1 MLQGGYLEVDLMEE
15 EALQLVVRVVI
26 QPVRASCAVCA
37 SRLNANYLQDVTLFS
52 GPLRH
57 DVHLCVHRHYNEC
70 WAKRNSHG
78 LKTKG
83 TAQTNTH
90 VPFPLQPTTSGAPLW
105 SLTLLEGMSVCA
117 RVSAAGGERL
127 FVWVQRNSVGQN
139 RQC

>member
-1 MLQGGYLEVDLMEE
+1 MEE
-15 EALQLVVRVVI
+15 EALQLFVRVVI

-78 LKTKG
+78 LKTKE
-83 TAQTNTH
+83 TAQTNTPMCCFLFSQPPP
-90 VPFPLQPTTSGAPLW
+90 VLPLPW
-105 SLTLLEGMSVCA
+105 SMTLLEGMSVCA
-117 RVSAAGGERL
+117 CVSAAGGD
-127 FVWVQRNSVGQN
+127 
-139 RQC
+139 

>member
-1 MLQGGYLEVDLMEE
+1 MEE
-15 EALQLVVRVVI
+15 EAQLVVRVVI

-57 DVHLCVHRHYNEC
+57 DVHLCVRIHYNEC

-78 LKTKG
+78 LKTKE

-90 VPFPLQPTTSGAPLW
+90 MCCFLFSQPPPAPPQW
-105 SLTLLEGMSVCA
+105 SMTLLEGMSVCA
-117 RVSAAGGERL
+117 RVTAAGGERL
-127 FVWVQRNSVGQN
+127 FVWVQRNSVEQN
-139 RQC
+139 RRD